1 MRTSLGGRDEPTF
14 ETGIPKVTISLQQ
27 DGAASATLLIVGSAV
42 VLLLVYLCLRDGV
55 VPNQGWKVER
65 ATRPLLYWLLIA
77 LFVLLSGVLFWG
89 GVSLA
94 SERF

>member
-1 MRTSLGGRDEPTF
+1 VTS
-14 ETGIPKVTISLQQ
+14 SLQQ
-27 DGAASATLLIVGSAV
+27 DGAASATLLFVGSAV
-42 VLLLVYLCLRDGV
+42 VLSLVYLCLRDGV
-55 VPNQGWKVER
+55 VPNRGWKVER

-77 LFVLLSGVLFWG
+77 LFVLLSAVLFWA